1 MIVATAGHIDHGKT
15 TLVRTL
21 TGIDTDRL
29 PEERAR
35 GISIDLGFAHGDLGG
50 KTPVSFV
57 DVPGHERF
65 IRNMLAGV
73 CGIDA
78 SMLVVAAD
86 DGLMPQTL
94 EHLNI
99 LDLLDVR
106 RGAAVLTKIDLVD
119 PDRVAAVKAELT
131 QALLPTS
138 LAEAPVFE
146 VSATAG
152 KGLDALR
159 EWLRSV
165 ANARPR
171 QEADARH
178 FRLAVD
184 RAFTLAGWGTVVT
197 GTVHSGRV
205 GVGEVVTISPL
216 GLEVRVRGVQVHGCA
231 VPHASTGQRCALN
244 LHGAS
249 LDQVARGDWILHP
262 TVHAPTSRMDARL
275 RVLTSESE
283 PLAHWTP
290 VHLHLG
296 TRDVPGRVAISGES
310 HLAPGES
317 GYVQIVVQD
326 AVCALHGDRFVVRD
340 QSARR
345 TIGGGVILDPFPPAR
360 KRRADLRLAE
370 LGVLERRSPA
380 QILSGLLDLRESGVE
395 LQTLSCALN
404 LSPEQSAAM
413 RHEVNPVVIGTYRQ
427 VAVSRASAD
436 LLTTR
441 ILGALREFHRLNPQV
456 VAMPVDALR
465 EAAQSSLPAAAFQYF
480 VRELANRQ
488 FIVLTHD
495 TVRLKEHESTANAD
509 DEQLWTRVRRRLTRA
524 GVKVPL
530 VPDLAT
536 QLQVSEQVL
545 RDFLHRKSRTGEV
558 LRIGGDRFCLRE
570 VLAQLAATAAELS
583 RSLETGCFSAG
594 QFRDAIGTGRGLA
607 IHYLEFFDAL
617 GITRRSGD
625 LRCVRKDF
633 ASLLGPAEPS
643 PSVSTQAV
651 NTDGL

>member
-15 TLVRTL
+15 TLVKTL

-29 PEERAR
+29 PEERTR

-50 KTPVSFV
+50 DHQVSFV

-78 SMLVVAAD
+78 SLLVVAAD

-94 EHLNI
+94 EHLSI

-106 RGAAVLTKIDLVD
+106 HGAAVLTKIDLVD
-119 PDRVAAVKAELT
+119 RDRVAEVKAGLT
-131 QALLPTS
+131 QALRPTS
-138 LAEAPVFE
+138 LADVPIFEA
-146 VSATAG
+146 SATTG
-152 KGLDALR
+152 EGLDALR

-165 ANARPR
+165 AHVRPR
-171 QEADARH
+171 LEGDAQH

-197 GTVHSGRV
+197 GTVQSGRV
-205 GVGEVVTISPL
+205 SPGDVLTISPL
-216 GLEVRVRGVQVHGCA
+216 GLEVRVRGVQVHGCT

-262 TVHAPTSRMDARL
+262 AVDAPTSRMDARL
-275 RVLTSESE
+275 RVLTTESG

-290 VHLHLG
+290 VHVHLG

-310 HLAPGES
+310 RLAPGES
-317 GYVQIVVQD
+317 GYVQIILQE
-326 AVCALHGDRFVVRD
+326 AVSALHGDRFVVRD

-345 TIGGGVILDPFPPAR
+345 TLGGGVIVDPFAPAR
-360 KRRADLRLAE
+360 KRRADLRVAE
-370 LGVLERRSPA
+370 LGVMERRSPA
-380 QILSGLLDLRESGVE
+380 QILSGLLDLRESGVD
-395 LQTLSCALN
+395 LQTLSRALN
-404 LSPEQSAAM
+404 LSPEQAAAM
-413 RHEVNPVVIGTYRQ
+413 RREVNPVVIGTDRP

-441 ILGALREFHRLNPQV
+441 ILGALREFHRSSPQV
-456 VAMPVDALR
+456 VAMPIDTLR
-465 EAAQSSLPAAAFQYF
+465 EAVQSSLPTAAFQYF

-488 FIVLTHD
+488 FVVLTHD

-509 DEQLWTRVRRRLTRA
+509 DERLWARVRGRLTRA

-530 VPDLAT
+530 VADLAAH
-536 QLQVSEQVL
+536 LEVSEQVL

-558 LRIGGDRFCLRE
+558 LRVTADRFCLRE
-570 VLAQLAATAAELS
+570 VLAQLAATTAELS
-583 RSLETGCFSAG
+583 RASDNGYFSAG
-594 QFRDAIGTGRGLA
+594 QFRDVIGTGRGLA

-625 LRCVRKDF
+625 LRSARKDF
-633 ASLLGPAEPS
+633 VPLLGPADPLPLRIDSGGEH
-643 PSVSTQAV
+643 
-651 NTDGL
+651 